1 MSNLDVIRQFRLF
14 YEAVEQVRQ
23 AAFYITLS
31 DIGETEKKEYLVN
44 GEITP
49 APIDNLLNSLMT
61 SLEERGRDFST
72 RGGDYGSR
80 LFARV
85 IYVFAAF
92 ADDVMLESHWVGRD
106 EWVRAPLEVK
116 LFGSQSAG
124 EEIFNDIDNGLS
136 KYEFGKRDLAKIYLM
151 ALNLGFEGKYKGTQ
165 SEVDIRRYKV
175 RLFELINDRAPENS
189 EATKSFLGS
198 VYRYNQTGGA
208 PEMMSYLKPWIITI
222 SAIGGLYLL
231 GSHLIWEYMIAVLD
245 DQVTATIEQ
254 LSLQ

>member
-151 ALNLGFEGKYKGTQ
+151 ALNLGFEGKFKGTQ
-165 SEVDIRRYKV
+165 SEVDIRRYKA

>member
-1 MSNLDVIRQFRLF
+1 VSNLDVIRQFRLF

-151 ALNLGFEGKYKGTQ
+151 ALNLGFEGKFKGTQ
-165 SEVDIRRYKV
+165 SEVDIRRYKA

>member
-49 APIDNLLNSLMT
+49 APIDNLLNSLIT

-151 ALNLGFEGKYKGTQ
+151 ALNLGFEGKFKGTQ

>member
-165 SEVDIRRYKV
+165 SEVDIRRYKA
-175 RLFELINDRAPENS
+175 RLFELINDRGPENS

>member
-151 ALNLGFEGKYKGTQ
+151 ALNLGFEGKFKGTQ

-175 RLFELINDRAPENS
+175 RLFELINERAPENS

>member
-31 DIGETEKKEYLVN
+31 DIGETEKKEYLVD

-151 ALNLGFEGKYKGTQ
+151 ALNLGFEGKFKGTQ
-165 SEVDIRRYKV
+165 SEVDIRRYKA

>member
-1 MSNLDVIRQFRLF
+1 VSNLDVIRQFRLF

-151 ALNLGFEGKYKGTQ
+151 ALNLGFEGKFKGTQ

>member
-44 GEITP
+44 GEVTP

-151 ALNLGFEGKYKGTQ
+151 ALNLGFEGKFKGTQ

>member
-1 MSNLDVIRQFRLF
+1 VSNLDVIRQFRLF

-175 RLFELINDRAPENS
+175 RLFELINERAPENS

>member
-1 MSNLDVIRQFRLF
+1 VSNLDVIRQFRLF

-49 APIDNLLNSLMT
+49 APIDNLLNSLIT

-151 ALNLGFEGKYKGTQ
+151 ALNLGFEGKFKGTQ

>member
-165 SEVDIRRYKV
+165 SEVDIRRYKA

>member
-151 ALNLGFEGKYKGTQ
+151 ALNLGFEGKFKGTQ

-254 LSLQ
+254 LGLQ

>member
-106 EWVRAPLEVK
+106 EWVRTPLEVK

-151 ALNLGFEGKYKGTQ
+151 ALNLGFEGKFKGTQ

>member
-31 DIGETEKKEYLVN
+31 DIGKTEKKEYLVN

-49 APIDNLLNSLMT
+49 APIDNLLNSLIT

-151 ALNLGFEGKYKGTQ
+151 ALNLGFEGKFKGTQ

>member
-175 RLFELINDRAPENS
+175 RLFELINERAPENS

>member
-1 MSNLDVIRQFRLF
+1 VSNLDVIRQFRLF

-136 KYEFGKRDLAKIYLM
+136 KYEFGKRDLAK
-151 ALNLGFEGKYKGTQ
+151 FT
-165 SEVDIRRYKV
+165 
-175 RLFELINDRAPENS
+175 
-189 EATKSFLGS
+189 
-198 VYRYNQTGGA
+198 
-208 PEMMSYLKPWIITI
+208 
-222 SAIGGLYLL
+222 
-231 GSHLIWEYMIAVLD
+231 
-245 DQVTATIEQ
+245 
-254 LSLQ
+254 

>member
-151 ALNLGFEGKYKGTQ
+151 ALNLGFEGKFKGTQ